1 MPQCS
6 GAGGAG
12 GGGVG
17 VGGGLPGGECHAQAR
32 SSFVDKIHGITD
44 KLHHSL
50 GGHLSHD
57 PSKTG
62 KHDAST
68 VLSFE
73 FYFKNYCMVNFETS
87 ILIIYSFQLISYQF
101 LPGGLFTKLQ
111 YLCPNPTNLK

>member
-6 GAGGAG
+6 GG
-12 GGGVG
+12 GGGIGGTGG
-17 VGGGLPGGECHAQAR
+17 VAGAEGHAQAR

-62 KHDAST
+62 
-68 VLSFE
+68 E
-73 FYFKNYCMVNFETS
+73 
-87 ILIIYSFQLISYQF
+87 
-101 LPGGLFTKLQ
+101 
-111 YLCPNPTNLK
+111 

>member
-6 GAGGAG
+6 GAGGGGMAG
-12 GGGVG
+12 GEG
-17 VGGGLPGGECHAQAR
+17 HAQAR

-62 KHDAST
+62 KTHRQKKT
-68 VLSFE
+68 
-73 FYFKNYCMVNFETS
+73 
-87 ILIIYSFQLISYQF
+87 
-101 LPGGLFTKLQ
+101 
-111 YLCPNPTNLK
+111 

>member
-6 GAGGAG
+6 GSG
-12 GGGVG
+12 GGG
-17 VGGGLPGGECHAQAR
+17 PGGVAGVEGHAPTR

-62 KHDAST
+62 ELQGDQKHFKT
-68 VLSFE
+68 VLRSG
-73 FYFKNYCMVNFETS
+73 
-87 ILIIYSFQLISYQF
+87 IR
-101 LPGGLFTKLQ
+101 
-111 YLCPNPTNLK
+111 LKV